1 MTSKLITCSDDG
13 TEVSSQRKKIRNKRH
28 PYQKE
33 VKLPLGFPG
42 SSSIKNPPAMQETQE
57 IWVPSLGQEDPWRRK
72 WQHIPPFLPGKNPM
86 DKRAWQAIVQ
96 RVSRVRHDLI
106 TKQNKAKKKTLSLF
120 RDDIIIY
127 GENLMKFSKKATGN
141 AK

>member
-57 IWVPSLGQEDPWRRK
+57 IWVPSLGQEDPLEEEMAT
-72 WQHIPPFLPGKNPM
+72 HSTIL
-86 DKRAWQAIVQ
+86 AWEKSHGQ
-96 RVSRVRHDLI
+96 
-106 TKQNKAKKKTLSLF
+106 KSLAG
-120 RDDIIIY
+120 Y
-127 GENLMKFSKKATGN
+127 SPEGLKSQT
-141 AK
+141 